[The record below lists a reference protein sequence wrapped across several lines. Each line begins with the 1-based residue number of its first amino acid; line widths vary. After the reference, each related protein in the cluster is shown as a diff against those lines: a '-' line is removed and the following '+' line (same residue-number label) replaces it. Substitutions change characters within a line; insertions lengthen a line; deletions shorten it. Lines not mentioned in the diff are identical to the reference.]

1 MVRQLSD
8 ASDTIL
14 RSKVRSRHGQ
24 LFPKEYRPDTA
35 TRKAGLL
42 ERVTD
47 DLSPQGG
54 NLGDCLVSW
63 LDIIGECEKE
73 CGQIAVLLKS
83 VPREPRDHLVLD
95 SPHLLSV
102 RSKVPA
108 MQELVQHWYRSR
120 KTRSPQQP
128 PVEIAA
134 VSTTS
139 SKSETS
145 LKLLG
150 WYRSWSEKGHGNE
163 ETKRKAS
170 DSAQERND
178 KKGERCGEWQR

>member
-1 MVRQLSD
+1 M
-8 ASDTIL
+8 
-14 RSKVRSRHGQ
+14 RSRRGG

-128 PVEIAA
+128 PVEIAE

-145 LKLLG
+145 IKLLG
-150 WYRSWSEKGHGNE
+150 WYRSWSEKGHGMK
-163 ETKRKAS
+163 KRR
-170 DSAQERND
+170 ERQVIVHRKMND
-178 KKGERCGEWQR
+178 KKGKRCGEWQR

>member
-24 LFPKEYRPDTA
+24 LFPKEYRPDTV

-63 LDIIGECEKE
+63 LDIIGECEKA
-73 CGQIAVLLKS
+73 CGQIAVLLKI
-83 VPREPRDHLVLD
+83 VPREPRDYLVLD
-95 SPHLLSV
+95 SPHLLNVKASSLRC
-102 RSKVPA
+102 RSLTSTGIA
-108 MQELVQHWYRSR
+108 HGR
-120 KTRSPQQP
+120 
-128 PVEIAA
+128 PV
-134 VSTTS
+134 
-139 SKSETS
+139 
-145 LKLLG
+145 LLNNHQWKLL
-150 WYRSWSEKGHGNE
+150 R
-163 ETKRKAS
+163 
-170 DSAQERND
+170 
-178 KKGERCGEWQR
+178 